1 MKTRVLLINFTK
13 AESDK
18 IKLPPNVDVHRG
30 YLSDLLPYEKTY
42 DEDFSKTLGKMYKA
56 YFPLAIHEYKVI
68 FVKLHTVPDLEK
80 EFEGKLEPH
89 HEKIVNDLISYIL
102 DGSGYLVV
110 MLGDYKSANLFHLGI
125 RDITLH
131 NTVGRDSTIN
141 TVNTEF
147 NKVFERLESELIMP
161 TENYITVDD
170 KENDFYRKFSSRF
183 LIKNIY
189 KNQAGDVLGC
199 YHNNSMHYSDCS
211 PAFFLLPLF
220 RNSNVAVA
228 ELLKEFSLHTP
239 KFLPEF
245 YQPDWQDSD
254 MYLPVQIR
262 KYEDKIDKIIQKAE
276 SLIQEQKTKRDE
288 AKQKYHYLVDLLSQ
302 KHDVLKSAV
311 ITTLRDVF
319 KLPVI
324 DSDESRKTTLEHEDI
339 VVTVGAEQI
348 LAEIKGDN
356 ASYPGT
362 GHVAQL
368 WKHLKNKKE
377 IERGA
382 LILNYD
388 VSTQPEKRKLAYTG
402 EEEHQIADIIFI
414 DTRVLHDLAIAVID
428 YGMKVEDA
436 TKIIF
441 QNGRV
446 TFNLE
451 KHIEE
456 FQSKNVVDKPV
467 PLANSQTGK

>member
-1 MKTRVLLINFTK
+1 MKTRILLINFTQ
-13 AESDK
+13 AEAEK
-18 IKLPPNVDVHRG
+18 VKLPPNVDLHRG
-30 YLSDLLPYEKTY
+30 YLTDLLPYEKTY
-42 DEDFSKTLGKMYKA
+42 GEEDFGKTLGKMYKA

-68 FVKLHTVPDLEK
+68 FAKLHTIPDLEK
-80 EFEGKLEPH
+80 EFADKLEPYH
-89 HEKIVNDLISYIL
+89 KKVVDDLISYIL
-102 DGSGYLVV
+102 EGSGFFVV
-110 MLGDYKSANLFHLGI
+110 MLGDYKSAKLFHLGV

-131 NTVGRDSTIN
+131 ETIGRDSTIN

-147 NKVFERLESELIMP
+147 NKVFENLESEVIMP
-161 TENYITVDD
+161 TESYITVDD
-170 KENDFYRKFSSRF
+170 KEDDFYNKFSSRF

-189 KNQAGDVLGC
+189 KNQAGDILGC
-199 YHNNSMHYSDCS
+199 YHNNSMHHSVCS

-220 RNSNVAVA
+220 RNNSIAVT
-228 ELLKEFSLHTP
+228 ELLKEFSAFTP

-245 YQPDWQDSD
+245 YQPNWQNSD
-254 MYLPVQIR
+254 IYLPTQVKR
-262 KYEDKIDKIIQKAE
+262 YDEKIDKIIQKAE
-276 SLIQEQKTKRDE
+276 SLIQEQKTKRDN
-288 AKQKYHYLVDLLSQ
+288 ARIKYHFLIDLLSQ
-302 KHDVLKSAV
+302 KHDALKTAV

-319 KLPVI
+319 RLSVI
-324 DSDESRKTTLEHEDI
+324 DSDESKTTTLEHEDI
-339 VVTVGAEQI
+339 VVTVGSEQI

-362 GHVAQL
+362 GHIAQL

-388 VSTQPEKRKLAYTG
+388 TNTQPEKRKFAYTG

-428 YGMKVEDA
+428 YEMKIQDA
-436 TKIIF
+436 TKILF

-456 FQSKNVVDKPV
+456 FLSKKVADQNGV
-467 PLANSQTGK
+467 PAAI